1 MSVRRNPAGGPKLPT
16 LRGLRNWIYDLIFL
30 LLIVGGIFYFVAA
43 FGEGGTFLERL
54 GDVYQNIIDVTTDG
68 TKWTDIMQE
77 NHLYL
82 VLPGAAVLFLL
93 GWILPRNYVGRANF
107 LFVTFSIG
115 VVFGHVFW

>member
-1 MSVRRNPAGGPKLPT
+1 MSVRRNPGSGPKLPI

-43 FGEGGTFLERL
+43 FGERGTFLERL
-54 GDVYQNIIDVTTDG
+54 GDVYQNIVDVTTDG

-82 VLPGAAVLFLL
+82 VLPGAAVLFLS
-93 GWILPRNYVGRANF
+93 GWVLPRNYVGRANF

>member
-1 MSVRRNPAGGPKLPT
+1 MSVRRNPAKYPKFPT

-30 LLIVGGIFYFVAA
+30 LLIVGGVFYFAAA
-43 FGEGGTFLERL
+43 FGEGGTFWERL
-54 GDVYQNIIDVTTDG
+54 GDVYQNIVDVTTDG
-68 TKWTDIMQE
+68 TKWTDIMRE

-82 VLPGAAVLFLL
+82 VAPGAAVLFLL
-93 GWILPRNYVGRANF
+93 GWLLPRTYTGRANF

>member
-1 MSVRRNPAGGPKLPT
+1 MSVSNIPAKFPKLPT

-30 LLIVGGIFYFVAA
+30 LLVVAGIFYFVAA

-54 GDVYQNIIDVTTDG
+54 GDVYQTIINVTTDG
-68 TKWTDIMQE
+68 TKWTDIMRE

-82 VLPGAAVLFLL
+82 VAPGAAILVLL
-93 GWILPRNYVGRANF
+93 GWILPRTYTGRANL
-107 LFVTFSIG
+107 LFVTFAIG

>member
-1 MSVRRNPAGGPKLPT
+1 MSMKRIPDSVPKLPS

-30 LLIVGGIFYFVAA
+30 LFIVGGIFYFVAA
-43 FGEGGTFLERL
+43 FGEGGTFWERL
-54 GDVYQNIIDVTTDG
+54 GDVYQSILDVTTDG
-68 TKWTDIMQE
+68 KRWTDIMQE

-82 VLPGAAVLFLL
+82 VAPGAAVLVLL
-93 GWILPRNYVGRANF
+93 GWILPRTYTGRANF